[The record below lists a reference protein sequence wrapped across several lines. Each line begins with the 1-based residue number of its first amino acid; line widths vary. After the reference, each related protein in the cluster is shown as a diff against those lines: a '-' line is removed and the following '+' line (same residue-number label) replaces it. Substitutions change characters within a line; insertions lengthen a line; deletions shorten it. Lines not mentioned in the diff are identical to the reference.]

1 MPEAFWM
8 GVVVGFLVC
17 MAIVL
22 AFGPGFFAR
31 TIRKFAEGQP
41 QQPPKAD
48 EDEYRKP
55 GDEWKPKG
63 WKPEYED

>member
-1 MPEAFWM
+1 MPEGFWM
-8 GVVVGFLVC
+8 GAVVGFLVC

-31 TIRKFAEGQP
+31 TIRKFGEGQP
-41 QQPPKAD
+41 QAKPED
-48 EDEYRKP
+48 DEYRKP

-63 WKPEYED
+63 WKPDQED